1 MSEESPLDP
10 VRVRAFFAP
19 DGALARTLRGYESR
33 DEQIQVALCVTEA
46 IRDRRSLIAEAGTG
60 TGKTLAYLVPALASG
75 LRVVV
80 STATRNLQDQL
91 FEKDIPDLMAAA
103 GVDLPVEVMKGR
115 TNYVCITRAEA
126 KTAQMSL
133 TDQGSLEAFRAWL
146 ANTHVGDL
154 GELSSLPD
162 DAGFRRDVTSTSE
175 QCTGRRCRAYDAC
188 FVTQMRRRAQ
198 TAQLLLVNHHLYFAD
213 VALRS
218 RVKDPSVRLLP
229 PHDLVIF
236 DEAHEIDE
244 IAAQHFGYHVSEAR
258 ISELLRDAA
267 AVDDERL
274 DRAATAGLSRRIERL
289 TRGVFDGLPFREGP
303 LRISPGRLGRAVEE
317 RHLELDA
324 ALGEF
329 EAVLDDA
336 GGEETLQ
343 LARRSATLAAE
354 LAFMLGEPQH
364 ESTVGEVVLEDAKIL
379 DTNLP
384 YRDESVAAPDP
395 KASPRSAPPFVHFTD
410 RRGAQRALVARPV
423 DVAPLMVEHV
433 RQVPTIYVS
442 ATLAVGD
449 SFEHFRARLGID
461 DADEVRVGSPFDYPN
476 AARLYLP
483 SDLPLPEK
491 PDFASAAAARARELV
506 LASGGGAFVLCTSYR
521 MVEVMRNELR
531 RLDRLILCQGDAP
544 RGRLVEAFRDHGD
557 AVLVGTMSLW
567 RGVDVAGRALRL
579 VVIDKLPFGS
589 PADPIHQA
597 RIELYQSRGVEPF
610 RFYQIP
616 QAALLLRQGFGRLVR
631 RSDDRGVV
639 AILDP
644 RITKRGYGK
653 VFLRSLPECPR
664 VETIDEVR
672 RFLQPNA
679 QEGQDSRAS

>member
-1 MSEESPLDP
+1 MSDSTPLDP
-10 VRVRAFFAP
+10 DRVRAFFAP
-19 DGALARTLRGYESR
+19 DGALARSLEGYEPR
-33 DEQIQVALCVTEA
+33 DEQIAVAERVTEA
-46 IRDRRSLIAEAGTG
+46 IRDGRSLIAEAGTG

-115 TNYVCITRAEA
+115 TNYVCITRAET

-133 TDQGSLEAFRAWL
+133 ADDGELEAFRAWL
-146 ANTHVGDL
+146 ANTHIGDL

-162 DAGFRRDVTSTSE
+162 DAGFRRDVTATSE
-175 QCTGRRCRAYDAC
+175 QCIGRRCRAYENC

-258 ISELLRDAA
+258 IGELIRDVG
-267 AVDDERL
+267 AVEDENL
-274 DRAATAGLSRRIERL
+274 DRAAAGAVALRIEREARTL
-289 TRGVFDGLPFREGP
+289 FDAMPFKDGP
-303 LRISPGRLGRAVEE
+303 LRIHPGQVGRALVG
-317 RHLELDA
+317 RYRQLDA
-324 ALGEF
+324 SLGEL
-329 EAVLDDA
+329 EAILDDA
-336 GGEETLQ
+336 GGDETLQ
-343 LARRSATLAAE
+343 LARRSATLASE
-354 LAFMLGEPQH
+354 LSFLLEEPEH
-364 ESTVGEVVLEDAKIL
+364 ISTVGEVVLEDAKIL

-384 YRDESVAAPDP
+384 YRDESV
-395 KASPRSAPPFVHFTD
+395 SPPQPSRNSHRDLPFVHFTE
-410 RRGAQRALVARPV
+410 RRGNQRALVARPV
-423 DVAPLMVEHV
+423 DVAPLMVEYV
-433 RQVPTIYVS
+433 RDVPSIYVS

-449 SFEHFRARLGID
+449 SFEHFKSRLGID
-461 DADEVRVGSPFDYPN
+461 DANEVRVGSPFDYPR

-483 SDLPLPEK
+483 SDLPF
-491 PDFASAAAARARELV
+491 PDDPAFAGAAAERTRKLV
-506 LASGGGAFVLCTSYR
+506 HAAGGGAFVLCTSYR
-521 MVEVMRNELR
+521 MVEVMRAALR
-531 RLDRLILCQGDAP
+531 RLDRLVLCQGDAP

-557 AVLVGTMSLW
+557 AVLIGTMSLW

-589 PADPIHQA
+589 PSDPIHQA
-597 RIELYQSRGVEPF
+597 RIELAKARGQEPF
-610 RFYQIP
+610 RRYQIP
-616 QAALLLRQGFGRLVR
+616 QAALLLRQGFGRLLR

-644 RITKRGYGK
+644 RMSKRGYGK

-664 VETIDEVR
+664 IETPGEVHQ
-672 RFLQPNA
+672 FLCSDA
-679 QEGQDSRAS
+679 EKVRAS